1 MKLQV
6 AFDDITGKRSLE
18 ILKGCHEQIDIIEA
32 GTLLIIKE
40 GLSPLAEMRKRFP
53 DATILADPKIMDAPE
68 KIAKSCFEAG
78 ADIVTVMSVAG
89 NNVISKVVETAKA
102 YRGKVFVDL
111 LGCSDVKKAA
121 KEADSLGADFVCIH
135 TSTEGNVQDCSL
147 LEIKAM
153 LTHSKLAAAGG
164 IKAENLVSY
173 KDADVIIVGSGV
185 YAAEDPIE
193 AAKTLKEKIDELS

>member
-40 GLSPLAEMRKRFP
+40 GLSPLIEMRKQFP

-68 KIAKSCFEAG
+68 KIARSCFEAG

-89 NNVISKVVETAKA
+89 EKVISKVVETAKA
-102 YRGKVFVDL
+102 YKGKVFVDL

-121 KEADSLGADFVCIH
+121 KEADSLGADLICIH
-135 TSTEGNVQDCSL
+135 TSTESKVRDCNL
-147 LEIKAM
+147 LEIKAV
-153 LTHSKLAAAGG
+153 LTHSMLAAAGG
-164 IKAENLVSY
+164 IKAETLERY

-193 AAKTLKEKIDELS
+193 AVKTLKEKIDELS

>member
-1 MKLQV
+1 MKLQI

-18 ILKGCHEQIDIIEA
+18 ILKGCHEKIDIIEV

-40 GLSPLAEMRKRFP
+40 GLSPLIEMRKQFP

-68 KIAKSCFEAG
+68 KIARSCFEAG

-89 NNVISKVVETAKA
+89 EKVISKVVETAKA
-102 YRGKVFVDL
+102 YKGKVFVDL

-121 KEADSLGADFVCIH
+121 KEADSLGADLICIH
-135 TSTEGNVQDCSL
+135 TSTEGNVHDCDL

-164 IKAENLVSY
+164 IKTENLDAY
-173 KDADVIIVGSGV
+173 KDADVVIVGSSV

-193 AAKTLKEKIDELS
+193 AVKTLKEKIDELS